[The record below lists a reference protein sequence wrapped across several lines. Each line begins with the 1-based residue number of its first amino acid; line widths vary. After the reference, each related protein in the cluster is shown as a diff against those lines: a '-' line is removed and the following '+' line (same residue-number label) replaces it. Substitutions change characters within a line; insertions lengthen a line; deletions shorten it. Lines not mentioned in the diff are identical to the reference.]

1 MKKRIIGTI
10 ALSAAL
16 LAPTSIFA
24 KSFTDVNKG
33 DWYYEVV
40 SELTDKGIIN
50 GYEDGTFKPYK
61 PVTLAEFLTLMNNT
75 IGVKQAPDAKDPFN
89 WFNPTFDELRR
100 RGMDIIEGVQDPDYE
115 AMREEIAEF
124 LSVGLQKLKN
134 EKADFTRPKDIKDF
148 DKIPKEY
155 QPYVAHLVNAGYIKG
170 DQNNNFNGK
179 QQLTRAETAVIIKA
193 ISGK

>member
-10 ALSAAL
+10 ALSAML

-24 KSFTDVNKG
+24 KSFKDVNKG

-40 SELTDKGIIN
+40 SELTDKGIIS
-50 GYEDGTFKPYK
+50 GYEDGTFKPNK
-61 PVTLAEFLTLMNNT
+61 PVSLAEFLTLMNNA
-75 IGVKQAPDAKDPFN
+75 IGVKQAPDNAN
-89 WFNPTFDELRR
+89 YYYWFEPTFEELVN
-100 RGMDIIEGVQDPDYE
+100 RGLDVVGYIQDPWYE
-115 AMREEIAEF
+115 ATREEMAEY
-124 LSVGLQKLKN
+124 LSLGLQKLKN
-134 EKADFTRPKDIKDF
+134 EKADNTRPKGIKDF
-148 DKIPKEY
+148 DEIPREY

-193 ISGK
+193 ISGN